1 MNSDS
6 QDTTCAIGVKI
17 LYFAGFESISL
28 IILSL
33 DLIALSMNAGASHL
47 QISFA
52 IFVEETDCVSL
63 EGIYF

>member
-1 MNSDS
+1 MKSGS

-17 LYFAGFESISL
+17 LYFAGFESTSL

-47 QISFA
+47 QMSFSM
-52 IFVEETDCVSL
+52 VR
-63 EGIYF
+63 